1 MNKDF
6 KVTVN
11 DKVVNLKG
19 DFVSNKF
26 CVDLSSVDNHPAL
39 SQNEKESLKSRLKN
53 DKSLLT
59 K

>member
-1 MNKDF
+1 MNNIF

-11 DKVVNLKG
+11 DKVVNLQG
-19 DFVSNKF
+19 NFVGNKF
-26 CVDLSSVDNHPAL
+26 CVNLSSVERHPAL
-39 SQNEKESLKSRLKN
+39 TQEEKESLKSRLKN